1 MTFRCT
7 VTGLDPDETANEIEF
22 GHLPKFDHNQLQTN
36 EINIIDPNYTN
47 GTIGELH
54 IPNAN
59 ASHNGDYHCRVKIHT
74 KPPNECMLVKTPVK
88 TVDIEDDVRDPV
100 PPTDSDSTN
109 TTVKNAIIGIIV
121 TVMTI
126 TIVVLIVLLFISVRF
141 NVKKCKRKQ
150 QVHNQ
155 PELERS
161 VHNQPELEQSVHNQP
176 ELEQSVEVEEH
187 VQEHLPLLQSKNKT
201 HWYIN
206 ASTKVCM
213 CAHYYREYRQVQ
225 HYSQKFLPA
234 TERIFTLLFWPL
246 LS

>member
-1 MTFRCT
+1 MTFWCT
-7 VTGLDPDETANEIEF
+7 ITGLDPDEKADEIKF
-22 GHLPKFDHNQLQTN
+22 GHLPKCDHNQLQTN
-36 EINIIDPNYTN
+36 EINILNYTLSN

-74 KPPNECMLVKTPVK
+74 QTPNECMLVKTPAK
-88 TVDIEDDVRDPV
+88 TVDIEDDVQDSV
-100 PPTDSDSTN
+100 PPTDSDSTSP
-109 TTVKNAIIGIIV
+109 TVKIITGFIATVIIC
-121 TVMTI
+121 TI
-126 TIVVLIVLLFISVRF
+126 IIVVLTVLLF
-141 NVKKCKRKQ
+141 VKKCKRKQ

-155 PELERS
+155 PELQQ
-161 VHNQPELEQSVHNQP
+161 VHNQPELERSVHNQP

-187 VQEHLPLLQSKNKT
+187 VQEHLPLLQSKSKT

-234 TERIFTLLFWPL
+234 TEKIFTLLFWPL

>member
-7 VTGLDPDETANEIEF
+7 ITGLDPDEIANEIKF
-22 GHLPKFDHNQLQTN
+22 GHLPKCDHNQLQTN
-36 EINIIDPNYTN
+36 EINIQDPNYTLSN

-74 KPPNECMLVKTPVK
+74 QPRNECMLVKTPVK
-88 TVDIEDDVRDPV
+88 TVDIEDDIQDPV
-100 PPTDSDSTN
+100 PPPDSD
-109 TTVKNAIIGIIV
+109 TTVENHIDIIGIIA
-121 TVMTI
+121 I
-126 TIVVLIVLLFISVRF
+126 TIASVLTVFLIISVAF
-141 NVKKCKRKQ
+141 NIVKMRKRKQ
-150 QVHNQ
+150 Q
-155 PELERS
+155 
-161 VHNQPELEQSVHNQP
+161 VHNQP

-234 TERIFTLLFWPL
+234 TEKIFTLLFWPL